1 MISYQPRPEEIK
13 ALREETGAPMMDC
26 RKALLDATGDV
37 EQAKALLLER
47 GAAQA
52 AKKAERTADE
62 GMVTSYVH
70 PGGKIGVLVEVNSET
85 DFVARN
91 PRFGELSR
99 DIAMHIA
106 AMSPQYLD
114 RESVPGDV
122 VDQLRSEFRAAVP
135 AAKSAEV
142 GEKIVQGKLNKW
154 FEDHCLLDQS
164 FVKDD
169 SISVGDLIHRAIGA
183 LGEKIRIRRFAR
195 YALGE

>member
-1 MISYQPRPEEIK
+1 
-13 ALREETGAPMMDC
+13 
-26 RKALLDATGDV
+26 
-37 EQAKALLLER
+37 
-47 GAAQA
+47 
-52 AKKAERTADE
+52 
-62 GMVTSYVH
+62 
-70 PGGKIGVLVEVNSET
+70 
-85 DFVARN
+85 
-91 PRFGELSR
+91 
-99 DIAMHIA
+99 MHIA

-154 FEDHCLLDQS
+154 FEEHCLLDQS

>member
-1 MISYQPRPEEIK
+1 MISYQPKPEEIK
-13 ALREETGAPMMDC
+13 ALREETSAPMMDC
-26 RKALLDATGDV
+26 RRALLDAAGDV
-37 EQAKALLLER
+37 ERAKALLLER

-62 GMVTSYVH
+62 GNVTSYIH
-70 PGGKIGVLVEVNSET
+70 AGGKIGVLVEVNSET

-91 PRFGELSR
+91 PKFAELSR

-114 RESVPGDV
+114 RDSVPADV
-122 VDQLRSEFRAAVP
+122 IARLRSEFRAAVP
-135 AAKSAEV
+135 PGKSPDVCER
-142 GEKIVQGKLNKW
+142 IVEGKLTKW
-154 FEDHCLLDQS
+154 FEEHCLLDQA

-169 SISVGDLIHRAIGA
+169 SMSISELIYRSIGA
-183 LGEKIRIRRFAR
+183 LGEKIRVRRFTR